1 MCNCQQLYLFF
12 FGAEFEEPE
21 DFRETIETLV
31 DSEKL
36 LVPRIPHKAKD
47 ISEVPR
53 IPYWA
58 NRWFYAEFEEP
69 TFFKIYLSSFGFSKI
84 HWFLEFRGPDFW
96 IFTDRRCNHL
106 TILKES

>member
-36 LVPRIPHKAKD
+36 LVPRFPHKMND
-47 ISEVPR
+47 LF
-53 IPYWA
+53 
-58 NRWFYAEFEEP
+58 NTEFEEP
-69 TFFKIYLSSFGFSKI
+69 QKYY
-84 HWFLEFRGPDFW
+84 
-96 IFTDRRCNHL
+96 
-106 TILKES
+106 

>member
-21 DFRETIETLV
+21 DFRGTIETLV
-31 DSEKL
+31 NSEKL

-69 TFFKIYLSSFGFSKI
+69 TFFKIYLSSLVFLRSIGSSNSVDPIFGSLQTAAAI
-84 HWFLEFRGPDFW
+84 
-96 IFTDRRCNHL
+96 I
-106 TILKES
+106 